1 MAKGQKSK
9 EAVIEKILSS
19 FGGAFLY
26 NGNKEIRIPRTDD
39 GELVQIKVSLTC
51 AKENVEPG
59 DDTVVPGATSVK
71 ATKVVTIA
79 NGAEPVFEEASAIV
93 EPSAEELNTVS
104 NLMESLGL

>member
-19 FGGAFLY
+19 FEGAFLY

-71 ATKVVTIA
+71 ATKVTITE
-79 NGAEPVFEEASAIV
+79 GAEPVFEDVPAAV
-93 EPSAEELNTVS
+93 EPSAEELNAVS